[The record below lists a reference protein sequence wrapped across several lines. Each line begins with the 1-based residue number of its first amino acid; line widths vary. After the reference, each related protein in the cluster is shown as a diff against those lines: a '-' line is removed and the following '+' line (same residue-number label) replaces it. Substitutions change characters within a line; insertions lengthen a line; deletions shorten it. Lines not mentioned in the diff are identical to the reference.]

1 MPRYFIFY
9 KPYGVLS
16 QFTAEVAGQRTL
28 AEFGF
33 PPEVYPVGRL
43 DRDSEGLLL
52 LTDDKRLNHRLL
64 NPAFRHRRTYL
75 AQVEGLPDTEA
86 LERLRRGVDIRVGK
100 KPYTTLPAE
109 VEALEAPPPLPPR
122 TPPIRFRKTVPTS
135 WLRLTLREG
144 KNRQVRRM
152 CAAAGLPVLRLVRIA
167 IEDLELGD
175 LQPGQWQELPREMV
189 RKRLRL

>member
-1 MPRYFIFY
+1 MPRYFVFY

-16 QFTAEVAGQRTL
+16 QFTAEVEGQRTL

-86 LERLRRGVDIRVGK
+86 LERLRRGVGIRVGK
-100 KPYTTLPAE
+100 KPYTT
-109 VEALEAPPPLPPR
+109 
-122 TPPIRFRKTVPTS
+122 
-135 WLRLTLREG
+135 
-144 KNRQVRRM
+144 
-152 CAAAGLPVLRLVRIA
+152 
-167 IEDLELGD
+167 
-175 LQPGQWQELPREMV
+175 
-189 RKRLRL
+189 